1 MAVFV
6 RWAGIVAGWVNLIDA
21 ASGIFAICMK
31 GDMMKPGGI
40 DSGRIEAMLVQLRT
54 AASAAASRPTGL
66 ESPIKAGGAT
76 AAPQVNFA
84 DALKSQINSVAELQ
98 SKSAKLEKNF
108 QMGDDSVSLSDVLI
122 AGQKAGIAF
131 QTTLQVRNRLV
142 SAYRDIMNMQV

>member
-1 MAVFV
+1 
-6 RWAGIVAGWVNLIDA
+6 
-21 ASGIFAICMK
+21 
-31 GDMMKPGGI
+31 MMKPGGI
-40 DSGRIEAMLVQLRT
+40 DSGRIEAMVAQLRS
-54 AASAAASRPTGL
+54 AASAASSAANRPTGL
-66 ESPIKAGGAT
+66 ESPIKAGGST

-108 QMGDDSVSLSDVLI
+108 QLGDESGSLSDVLI